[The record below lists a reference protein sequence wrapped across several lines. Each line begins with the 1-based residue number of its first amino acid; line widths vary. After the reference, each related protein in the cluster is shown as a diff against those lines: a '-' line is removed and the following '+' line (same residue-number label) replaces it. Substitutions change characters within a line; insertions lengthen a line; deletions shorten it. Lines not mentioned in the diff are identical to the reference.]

1 MSTTGFS
8 SSVVLGDGNF
18 GGKVSEET
26 KKWFEEVKKGN
37 AVVTLTRG
45 TETKKLELDPAID
58 ARGGVGYY
66 TSESLLENSVRF
78 GAEKPKQGDVYTIK
92 VEGYKTVKLT
102 NTSDKNLFFN
112 KNIEFED
119 SSATPA
125 GPSNGDSSATPA
137 DPSNGDSSATPAGP
151 SNGDSSAT
159 PAGPSNGDSS
169 ATPSG
174 PSTSENTAPEEKKV
188 VVKAV
193 KISGQ
198 GLTGENGVYEAR
210 LEAGKS
216 LNLTSEVLDA
226 NDEKLTGT
234 DGEYTVELEPN
245 SVAGINVDTN
255 SNPIAVNADANAEN
269 NATVKLIVKS
279 KKDPSIKSEITVIVY
294 QLKTP
299 EVSVSFGTLSAKKSA
314 KDWVDAIKAGK
325 AKVTVTNASG
335 KSLTLTYKPGG
346 PGSNVN
352 NTYEVFSA
360 NSFEFYV
367 DGTKAGD
374 VFAIEV
380 EGYKTVKV
388 VANNGYVSARPSFN
402 KPTIE

>member
-1 MSTTGFS
+1 M
-8 SSVVLGDGNF
+8 LGDGTF
-18 GGKVSEET
+18 GGTVPDET

-137 DPSNGDSSATPAGP
+137 GP

-198 GLTGENGVYEAR
+198 SLTGENGVYEAR

-255 SNPIAVNADANAEN
+255 SNPITVNADANAEN
-269 NATVKLIVKS
+269 NARVKLIVKS
-279 KKDPSIKSEITVIVY
+279 KKDPNIKSEITVTIY
-294 QLKTP
+294 KLKTP
-299 EVSVSFGTLSAKKSA
+299 QVSTTENSNSLKLGDGTFGGSIPDESKKWFEEVKKGNVVVEFTRGSKTEKLEIDKNA
-314 KDWVDAIKAGK
+314 EAYGQKDKTYVIKDGFL
-325 AKVTVTNASG
+325 G
-335 KSLTLTYKPGG
+335 KSIDIKMDDSL
-346 PGSNVN
+346 
-352 NTYEVFSA
+352 E
-360 NSFEFYV
+360 
-367 DGTKAGD
+367 GD
-374 VFAIEV
+374 VYTIKV
-380 EGYKTVKV
+380 EGYKTVKLTNKGSKGV
-388 VANNGYVSARPSFN
+388 HFNN
-402 KPTIE
+402 TIAFE